1 MRRLLP
7 CVLVVF
13 AAACATPSEPEP
25 EPSEPSQ
32 AEPSVVAEAE
42 PSADPSQATDPSLCQ
57 PGDDWAACVGK
68 RVQIDGKAPEFVQQH
83 PMMTGPFDDGWKQ
96 DYMDVSEAMQI
107 IVITK
112 EPGKC
117 KGAMRVVGML
127 EGIDLGGEP
136 GTKQSYGGWVVREA
150 EVTCM

>member
-1 MRRLLP
+1 MRLALRLAPAL
-7 CVLVVF
+7 L
-13 AAACATPSEPEP
+13 ALACANTSDDPTTSEPAGVEP
-25 EPSEPSQ
+25 
-32 AEPSVVAEAE
+32 AVVAEAE
-42 PSADPSQATDPSLCQ
+42 PSADPSQTTDPSLCQ
-57 PGDDWAACVGK
+57 VADDWAACVGK

-107 IVITK
+107 IVLTK

-117 KGAMRVVGML
+117 KGAMRVVGTL

-136 GTKQSYGGWVVREA
+136 GTKESYGGWVVREA